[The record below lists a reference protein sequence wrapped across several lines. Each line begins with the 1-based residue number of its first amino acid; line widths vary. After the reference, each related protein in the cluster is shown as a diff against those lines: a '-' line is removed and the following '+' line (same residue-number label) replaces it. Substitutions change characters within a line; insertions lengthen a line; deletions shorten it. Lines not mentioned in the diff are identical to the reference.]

1 MDAPIQEFLRRSGPV
16 LCVDI
21 GSGTQD
27 ALLARPGLEP
37 HNWPRFVLPS
47 PARMVAQRIRELT
60 LLKRH
65 VWLYGGNMGGGFGQA
80 VREHIAAGLK
90 ISATVAASRALHDR
104 EDVVCGMGVE
114 LAEDC
119 PAGYV
124 PLFLTDYSPEFWA
137 SLLRHA
143 GLPQP
148 HLTLAAAQDHGEHG
162 QGNRAGRMR
171 IWQELLQKS
180 ASPEAWIHEAV
191 PPLLTR
197 LRALR
202 EKTGG
207 PVADTGVSVLLGAL
221 SEPEVMER
229 SFREGITIV
238 NVGNGHTVAALVYK
252 GIVRGVYEHHTGMR
266 SLPEILSDLEQ
277 FRKTWLPAEEV
288 QASGGHGTAFGPY
301 CEEAGGYVPTFILG
315 PRRDMLAGQGKFLSP
330 HGDMMQAG
338 SFGLL
343 WGWARRQAR
352 QA

>member
-119 PAGYV
+119 PAGHV

-137 SLLRHA
+137 SLLRHG

-171 IWQELLQKS
+171 IWQALLQKS

-221 SEPEVMER
+221 SEPEIMER